1 MDLTS
6 PPDTPPK
13 LLSWRLEL
21 PLVRRVLRLGVWVML
36 AVITQFFV
44 NAADTFM
51 VGRLEAKTATASQA
65 ALGLGMPLFWG
76 VGGFFAAVSF
86 GTQALTA
93 RRYAAGD
100 DEAAGAVLWN
110 ALWIAL
116 AAGIL
121 GGALGHELVDSAMG
135 YFAEAS
141 EAQRRLGA
149 DYTKIRMLG
158 IPGMVVTF
166 AYKAF
171 YDGIGRT
178 YVHLWAAL
186 AMNVFNIALNYLL
199 IFGSEPL
206 GIPALELRGAGIASV
221 TSTYLGLAIIA
232 AVSLRRT
239 DRRRFR
245 TYRPANF
252 DPRAAVQIVRLMLPS
267 GSATVILMGGFLL
280 FMRFVGMLDAG
291 TGENTYTAAAKAIM
305 DTAALCFMPLLAF
318 GTATATCVGQSLG
331 AGKPNLAARYGWEA
345 VRLGIYAMGLVMTAM
360 LLAPEPILAFWAPND
375 PAVAAEGAA
384 ALRIVAL
391 SLPLMVVGLVLSQ
404 ALYGAGANL
413 YVMLVELT
421 LHVGVLVPASYLFG
435 PVLGGGLEGV
445 FAAAALY
452 ITLLGVA
459 MAWKFAG
466 GSWRR
471 IRL

>member
-1 MDLTS
+1 VDLTS
-6 PPDTPPK
+6 PPDTPPR
-13 LLSWRLEL
+13 LWTLRLEL

-86 GTQALTA
+86 GTQALVA

-100 DEAAGAVLWN
+100 HRAAGAVLWN

-116 AAGIL
+116 AAGLL
-121 GGALGHELVDSAMG
+121 GGALGHALVDPAMG

-149 DYTKIRMLG
+149 DYTRIRMLG
-158 IPGMVVTF
+158 IPGMVLTF

-186 AMNVFNIALNYLL
+186 AMNLFNIGLNYLL
-199 IFGSEPL
+199 IFGSAPL

-221 TSTYLGLAIIA
+221 TSTYLGLLIIA
-232 AVSLRRT
+232 AVSLRRA

-245 TYRPANF
+245 AYRPANF
-252 DPRAAVQIVRLMLPS
+252 DPAAAARIVRLMLPS

-291 TGENTYTAAAKAIM
+291 SGANTYTAAAKAIM

-318 GTATATCVGQSLG
+318 GTATATCVSQSLG

-345 VRLGIYAMGLVMTAM
+345 VRLGIYAMGAVMAAM
-360 LLAPEPILAFWAPND
+360 LLWPEPILAFWAPND
-375 PAVAAEGAA
+375 PAVATEGAN
-384 ALRIVAL
+384 ALRTVAV

-413 YVMLVELT
+413 FVMLVELT

-452 ITLLGVA
+452 IALLGAV
-459 MAWKFAG
+459 MGWKFAT